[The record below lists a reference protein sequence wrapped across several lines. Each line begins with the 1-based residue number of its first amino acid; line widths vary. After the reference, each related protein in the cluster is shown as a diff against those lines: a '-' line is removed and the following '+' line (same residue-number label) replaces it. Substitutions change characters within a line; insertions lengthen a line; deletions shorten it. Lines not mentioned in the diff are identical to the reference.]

1 MVTVASVHDSG
12 TFDNSSATP
21 PALGG
26 APATPPALGGALA
39 SILARWRPSGRS
51 GLLPALIE
59 AQELRGWLDRDT
71 LAQVATS
78 LNVPLA
84 EAFGVADFYAHLYT
98 HPVGKTIIRVC
109 DDVPCFL
116 AGSEQVCAA
125 VVQRLN
131 VSPGETTVDGAF
143 TFEIVPCLGHCD
155 HAPVVMVGSAVHEDV
170 KSEQVGELVEA
181 AHGN

>member
-1 MVTVASVHDSG
+1 METATSVHDPG
-12 TFDNSSATP
+12 KTFGDSSTHP
-21 PALGG
+21 PAPRPDH
-26 APATPPALGGALA
+26 APSDTLA
-39 SILARWRPSGRS
+39 SILARWQPSGRS

-71 LAQVATS
+71 VAQIAAG
-78 LNVPLA
+78 LKVPLS

-98 HPVGKTIIRVC
+98 HPVGRTIIRVC

-116 AGSEQVCAA
+116 AGSERVCAA

-131 VSPGETTVDGAF
+131 VAPGETTADGAF
-143 TFEIVPCLGHCD
+143 TLELVPCLGHCD
-155 HAPVVMVGSAVHEDV
+155 HAPVVMVAGQVHEDV
-170 KSEQVGELVEA
+170 KPEQVAGLVEA